1 MAAAARRWLP
11 RSREVHEEEAPT
23 DPEAL
28 RGVRM
33 TKRQLARLRRARMCN
48 RKQTRR
54 AIRRCKR
61 TMARR
66 AARRKHL
73 ARSVTVITPATLLAA
88 PVSAAQH

>member
-1 MAAAARRWLP
+1 
-11 RSREVHEEEAPT
+11 
-23 DPEAL
+23 
-28 RGVRM
+28 M

-48 RKQTRR
+48 RKETRR

-73 ARSVTVITPATLLAA
+73 ARSVTQITPATLLAA
-88 PVSAAQH
+88 PVPTAQH